1 MLPPH
6 WGQIKLII
14 EEMMLE
20 LDSPGIVSIVLIAV
34 SLRIAKVL
42 NDFCGMQAPCQLST

>member
-6 WGQIKLII
+6 CGQIRLRI

-20 LDSPGIVSIVLIAV
+20 LDSPGIVAIALIAL
-34 SLRIAKVL
+34 SLRIAKT
-42 NDFCGMQAPCQLST
+42 A